1 MKVPGSL
8 LGGHSGARCLTTPEN
23 VGDGGVWK
31 VGLPWSEEEFLTVAD
46 KVGQPFDGPPV
57 LPDGVVRAVFRMV
70 TEGLAKT
77 AQRLASTVA
86 EWTVLAQS
94 QRDGERL
101 TQLKLPAH
109 RRRVLSGKR
118 LELFRTL
125 LERVGHPDAS
135 LPDDVAK
142 GFRITGS
149 LPETGVFNKKLAKD
163 VVGEDLCNGSRICH
177 KTSGMR

>member
-1 MKVPGSL
+1 M
-8 LGGHSGARCLTTPEN
+8 
-23 VGDGGVWK
+23 
-31 VGLPWSEEEFLTVAD
+31 GLPWSEEEFLTVAD
-46 KVGQPFDGPPV
+46 KVGHLFDGPPV

-70 TEGLAKT
+70 TEGPAKT

-109 RRRVLSGKR
+109 RCRVLMGKR

-125 LERVGHPDAS
+125 LERVGHPDAP

-142 GFRITGS
+142 GFRITGL
-149 LPETGVFNKKLAKD
+149 LPETGVFNK
-163 VVGEDLCNGSRICH
+163 
-177 KTSGMR
+177 